1 MADFFFYLFQKNP
14 SLSMDKQQSY
24 MPNLRKQ
31 VLNYSFINSYLY
43 NKNLNTPKVHKEKQS
58 ERIILHD
65 RHSQE

>member
-1 MADFFFYLFQKNP
+1 
-14 SLSMDKQQSY
+14 

-43 NKNLNTPKVHKEKQS
+43 NKNLNTPKVHKAKQS

-65 RHSQE
+65 RHSKE